1 MTHFDRRQ
9 FAALLDQTEL
19 TIDEV
24 ADEAGVGVATLYAW
38 RRGENVPRGAMLAR
52 VMAVLDQPGGVPL
65 RLSAGAPQSATG
77 RRPAPTNSSEPLV
90 GIAPDLATFRRR
102 AWYRVLV
109 GAGCGLWL
117 LGRLGH
123 PDGTEWWAVLGL
135 LAASTLCAFSA
146 AALIKP
152 PGRETLL
159 LTTPATTP
167 GELQPQIQRIY
178 DLFADVRQ
186 PKVEVIAAKAN
197 AAGKLGCYRL
207 TVAPKGWL
215 ARGTNSD
222 NIIQI
227 LTHGTSGTWS
237 FTAHPADDCIDA
249 VEQIGWPTKIP
260 PPHLPF
266 SIAQT
271 PADAVKLYKKFKFAI
286 GVDQFGKRLEFS
298 PIQYHHL
305 LIIGGSGSGKS
316 VFIRGLIELYRAA
329 GFAVFLCD
337 GKGTDYTTHNDVVT
351 AVSSDIPEHVRMM
364 HALVEELQRRRKK
377 GRERKLAGDP
387 NAMDFEPWVMV
398 FDEFSDARDSIL
410 ADYDSNG
417 SDKIFIKDLKSL
429 LKLAREFRIHLILSS
444 QDAYASSFPRSLVG
458 NLGLIISLGKPEK
471 MTLDNAFP
479 KSLQSRARQI
489 GQSISKEMRGRG
501 IVADPEAG
509 TVIEFQSYYSYYPGA
524 VVESEPPAIQAA
536 WTSYRDNVSNRI
548 PRLYSRQWFKV
559 QSPDDLELPIT
570 ELNQIPMVNLDLPT
584 GEPDPAAAQY
594 DKQHPA
600 YNGNNIGDGGGEGLR
615 RLNPSSDR

>member
-1 MTHFDRRQ
+1 MPTASKTPASPPPPPKPFDRRAKGRY
-9 FAALLDQTEL
+9 FALGGGGILLF
-19 TIDEV
+19 
-24 ADEAGVGVATLYAW
+24 
-38 RRGENVPRGAMLAR
+38 
-52 VMAVLDQPGGVPL
+52 AV
-65 RLSAGAPQSATG
+65 
-77 RRPAPTNSSEPLV
+77 
-90 GIAPDLATFRRR
+90 
-102 AWYRVLV
+102 
-109 GAGCGLWL
+109 
-117 LGRLGH
+117 GRLGH
-123 PDGTEWWAVLGL
+123 PEVLEWPSL
-135 LAASTLCAFSA
+135 LWLPGIAMFAFGGAAWLRPGPAP
-146 AALIKP
+146 AAL
-152 PGRETLL
+152 
-159 LTTPATTP
+159 TPVPSPAPMAAPAPAPIVTVEPNPAPTP
-167 GELQPQIQRIY
+167 SAGVPFQSQIQRIY
-178 DLFADVRQ
+178 NLFQ
-186 PKVEVIAAKAN
+186 SGKPGVEVIHDSVEVNAK
-197 AAGKLGCYRL
+197 GQLTKYRL
-207 TVAPKGWL
+207 RVTPQGYLAKGRNCTMVIDTL
-215 ARGTNSD
+215 SKG
-222 NIIQI
+222 
-227 LTHGTSGTWS
+227 THGN
-237 FTAHPADDCIDA
+237 FDFKPNEAEDYIDA
-249 VEQIGWPTKIP
+249 TERIPFPPIIP
-260 PPHLPF
+260 PPPLPF
-266 SIAQT
+266 PIAQT

-524 VVESEPPAIQAA
+524 IIEDQLPEIQAA
-536 WTSYRDNVSNRI
+536 WTQYRDNVSNRI

-559 QSPDDLELPIT
+559 ESAEDLDQPIS
-570 ELNQIPMVNLDLPT
+570 ELNKIPMVNLDLPS
-584 GEPDPAAAQY
+584 GEPNPDVVQY

-600 YNGNNIGDGGGEGLR
+600 YNGNNIGDAGGEGLLPLR
-615 RLNPSSDR
+615 VDP